1 VRADGAPRAGPTGR
15 AAARK
20 HVFADAAHMVNMEYP
35 DEFNRVVLEFL
46 AAHPLLEV
54 RS

>member
-1 VRADGAPRAGPTGR
+1 
-15 AAARK
+15 
-20 HVFADAAHMVNMEYP
+20 MVNMEYP